1 MVLGPWSWDA
11 PGAPGMKVVTVSILG
26 KLSTRKRKMGLEW
39 ITFDDI
45 MIALVVKTVYL
56 VISQPIEAR

>member
-1 MVLGPWSWDA
+1 MHVTDS

-26 KLSTRKRKMGLEW
+26 KLSTRNVNRGLEW

-45 MIALVVKTVYL
+45 MMIVSFLVYTH
-56 VISQPIEAR
+56 AN